1 NEQPMQTPRLRPLAR
16 GRGLL
21 RHAPLR
27 GTPPRTLHRGP
38 QQPHQGQAAQAR
50 PQAPAEREHRQPR
63 PVPPHHRQAQR
74 PLTSLPFTRTCHRTE
89 APMTDLDIID
99 AEVVEDALSYGD
111 ALDGMN
117 DLASAAR
124 DINDRI
130 ERYAAEAVRL
140 WSLRAWEV
148 LGHKSWAECVEA
160 RGAQLRL
167 PRADRREMVA
177 LLADEGMSSRAIAP
191 VVGASP
197 ATVKRDIG
205 SASFEPDAPRTVK
218 SLDGVERTFQPR
230 KPATTL
236 RDAGVVDMAT
246 GEIYDPATVT
256 PENRAERQAERERML
271 GLYTDA

>member
-1 NEQPMQTPRLRPLAR
+1 
-16 GRGLL
+16 
-21 RHAPLR
+21 
-27 GTPPRTLHRGP
+27 
-38 QQPHQGQAAQAR
+38 
-50 PQAPAEREHRQPR
+50 
-63 PVPPHHRQAQR
+63 
-74 PLTSLPFTRTCHRTE
+74 
-89 APMTDLDIID
+89 MTDLDIID
-99 AEVVEDALSYGD
+99 AEIVEDALSYGD

-117 DLASAAR
+117 GLASAAQ

-140 WSLRAWEV
+140 WSRRAWEV
-148 LGHKSWAECVEA
+148 LGHKSWAECVEE

-191 VVGASP
+191 VVGASHV
-197 ATVKRDIG
+197 TVQSDMRSSGKNL
-205 SASFEPDAPRTVK
+205 PDAPRTVK
-218 SLDGVERTFQPR
+218 SLDGVERTFQPS

-256 PENRAERQAERERML
+256 PENREAMQAERGRML
-271 GLYTDA
+271 GLFTDASMFSEALNRLESLSDPRRVTHYLEVARAARDRPDFKIGRASCRERV

>member
-1 NEQPMQTPRLRPLAR
+1 
-16 GRGLL
+16 
-21 RHAPLR
+21 
-27 GTPPRTLHRGP
+27 
-38 QQPHQGQAAQAR
+38 
-50 PQAPAEREHRQPR
+50 
-63 PVPPHHRQAQR
+63 
-74 PLTSLPFTRTCHRTE
+74 
-89 APMTDLDIID
+89 MTDLDIID

-167 PRADRREMVA
+167 PRADRRELVA
-177 LLADEGMSSRAIAP
+177 LLDQKGMTTRAIAP
-191 VVGASP
+191 VVGASYDTVQRDIRADRNLSP
-197 ATVKRDIG
+197 AT
-205 SASFEPDAPRTVK
+205 APRTK
-218 SLDGVERTFQPR
+218 TGLDGKTYTTQPR

-256 PENRAERQAERERML
+256 PENREAIQAERGRML
-271 GLYTDA
+271 GMFTDASMFSEALNRLASLSDPRRVTHYLEVARAARDRPDFNMKHHNPESIRNIAQHLLDYANALEEQS

>member
-1 NEQPMQTPRLRPLAR
+1 
-16 GRGLL
+16 
-21 RHAPLR
+21 
-27 GTPPRTLHRGP
+27 
-38 QQPHQGQAAQAR
+38 
-50 PQAPAEREHRQPR
+50 
-63 PVPPHHRQAQR
+63 
-74 PLTSLPFTRTCHRTE
+74 
-89 APMTDLDIID
+89 MTDLDIID

-117 DLASAAR
+117 GLASAAQ

-148 LGHKSWAECVEA
+148 LGYKSWAECVEE

-191 VVGASP
+191 VVGANYQ
-197 ATVKRDIG
+197 TVQKDIRTG
-205 SASFEPDAPRTVK
+205 LVESRPDAPRTVK

-230 KPATTL
+230 PEPPHTVNT
-236 RDAGVVDMAT
+236 DT
-246 GEIYDPATVT
+246 GEIVPSA
-256 PENRAERQAERERML
+256 AERQAAHDAIAREANAIENVAHM
-271 GLYTDA
+271 TDTLRRLSALRTPEYRARLIANNTAYPDHEDPAYVKHFNPQGIRDLADLLNTLATEMENAS